1 MDTFKAIW
9 NLCIKRRKNLIQGF
23 IFNFLRNLVGV
34 TQILSI
40 IIAMNTLLN
49 PVNVTKS
56 IIWIVVLTVFC
67 IIGSYITSYVEQNAT
82 GDAGFYMTAD
92 KRLSIGGFLRKL
104 PLGFFNNSTTTKIT
118 ATLTTTMSGIENATL
133 FTMIGIVSGF
143 FSCICLVLCMLFY
156 NLPVALITIAGVLV
170 YLLVLFLQ
178 IKVSRKNAPILVKT
192 QTSLSDKALTY
203 LKGIKVTKAFSFKE
217 GDKDINDIIEESSK
231 QNISLT
237 NKSMP
242 SQFLASLT
250 VKVFE
255 ALIFLYTLYSFVVTK
270 NIEIAEFIVLIIFSF
285 FSFASLNQAGSM
297 LSMIGL
303 LDSGLREVLDIEKN
317 KTMETE
323 SPIQKSEGNDIEF
336 KNVSFSFGE
345 NDVLK
350 DINLNIEPNT
360 LTAIIGPSGS
370 GKTTLCNLIPRF
382 YDVNSGVIKI
392 GGVNVKNIDSDELM
406 KKISMV
412 FQDVYLFED
421 TILNNIRFGKPK
433 ATREE
438 VIEVSK
444 KACCHDFISSLPNGY
459 DTVLSE
465 GGSSLSGGEK
475 QRISIARA
483 MLKDSPI
490 VILDEATSSLDA
502 ENEKEILSA
511 IDSLIDG
518 KTVIM
523 IAHRIK
529 TVEHADNIIAIK
541 DGRVVQQGK
550 HDELINEDGLYKD
563 FIKAR
568 KEASGWTIKN

>member
-1 MDTFKAIW
+1 MDTFKTIW
-9 NLCIKRRKNLIQGF
+9 KMCLKRRKNLIQGF

-34 TQILSI
+34 TQVVSI
-40 IIAMNTLLN
+40 IIAINTLLN
-49 PVNVTKS
+49 PVNITKS
-56 IIWIVVLTVFC
+56 IIWIIVLTVVC
-67 IIGSYITSYVEQNAT
+67 IVGTYATSYVEQNAT

-92 KRLSIGGFLRKL
+92 KRREIGGFLRKL

-118 ATLTTTMSGIENATL
+118 ATLTTTLSGIESASL

-156 NLPVALITIAGVLV
+156 NLQVALITTIGVLV

-178 IKVSRKNAPILVKT
+178 IKVSRKNAPKLVKT

-217 GDKDINDIIEESSK
+217 GDKDINNIIEESSK

-242 SQFLASLT
+242 TQFLASLT
-250 VKVFE
+250 VKIFE
-255 ALIFLYTLYSFVVTK
+255 SFIFLYTLYSFVVTK
-270 NIEIAEFIVLIIFSF
+270 NIEIADFIVLIIFSF
-285 FSFASLNQAGSM
+285 FAFASLNQAGSM

-317 KTMETE
+317 KTMETKT
-323 SPIQKSEGNDIEF
+323 PILKSEGNDIEF
-336 KNVSFSFGE
+336 NNVSFSFGKNE
-345 NDVLK
+345 VLSN
-350 DINLNIEPNT
+350 INLNIKPNT

-382 YDVNSGVIKI
+382 YDVNRGEIKI

-421 TILNNIRFGKPK
+421 SILNNIRFGKPD
-433 ATREE
+433 ASLEE

-444 KACCHDFISSLPNGY
+444 KACCHDFITSLPEGY

-529 TVEHADNIIAIK
+529 TVEHADNIIALK
-541 DGRVVQQGK
+541 EGKVVQIGN
-550 HDELINEDGLYKD
+550 HNELINEEGLYKD

-568 KEASGWTIKN
+568 EEASGWTIEN